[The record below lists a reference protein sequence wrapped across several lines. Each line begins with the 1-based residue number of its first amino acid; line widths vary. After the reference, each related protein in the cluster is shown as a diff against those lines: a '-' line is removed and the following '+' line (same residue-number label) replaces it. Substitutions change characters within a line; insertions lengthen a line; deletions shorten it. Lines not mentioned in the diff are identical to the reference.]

1 MLDYGRKPRKLGG
14 GAGMSGMRCWAQDG
28 ELDRGLD
35 SSSRVTTVCM
45 PMRRCGLELVEIL
58 FLLFGF
64 FQWNRKPGH
73 QLSFRMEQK
82 GLEICWGM
90 RRSQIITWKGEGI
103 RRMCRVAGEHWEPI
117 EVNYEMEVTLISVIL
132 CFSSVNAEP
141 PECWCA
147 VGRVLDLDKVVLFP
161 K

>member
-103 RRMCRVAGEHWEPI
+103 RRMCRVAGEHENPLR
-117 EVNYEMEVTLISVIL
+117 LIMRWKWH
-132 CFSSVNAEP
+132 SSVSS
-141 PECWCA
+141 C
-147 VGRVLDLDKVVLFP
+147 VFP
-161 K
+161 LSMLSPLSAGVQ